1 VLEHIPGIAHL
12 TKINQTLLV
21 AMSTLVALLIA
32 ATLVAQI
39 RFARHPDR
47 RYGALRLRL
56 KTWWAVVTL
65 LTLVF
70 ITNHAVAVLMLAV
83 ISFLAFKEFFSLVPT
98 RRADYKVLFWAYLA
112 VPLQYYWAYL
122 GWYGMFIIFIPV
134 YFFLLLPMRMVI
146 VGETR
151 GFLRAS
157 GLLHWGLMTTVFC
170 LSHLAGLL
178 MLPHDAASRY
188 NGFTLLFFLLML
200 TYASE
205 SVQQWVDSRFGK
217 RIINEKISET
227 RTREGLAVAVIFSGV
242 LGYFVAPY
250 FTPIDDELRYIVG
263 GCIAFGGYIGESI
276 VSAIRRDLRLKEF
289 GAVLAGQGGVLE
301 RLDSLMFTAPL
312 FFHVVYYFYYPVLLK

>member
-21 AMSTLVALLIA
+21 AMSTLVAVLLA
-32 ATLVAQI
+32 ATIVAQM
-39 RFARHPDR
+39 RFSSYPDR

-70 ITNHAVAVLMLAV
+70 ITNHAVAVLILGV

-112 VPLQYYWAYL
+112 IPLQYYWAYL

-134 YFFLLLPMRMVI
+134 YFFLLLPTRMVM
-146 VGETR
+146 VGEAR
-151 GFLRAS
+151 GFLRAT

-188 NGFTLLFFLLML
+188 NGFTLLFFLLAL

-205 SVQQWVDSRFGK
+205 SVQQLVDSRWGK
-217 RIINEKISET
+217 RIINENISET
-227 RTREGLAVAVIFSGV
+227 RTQEGLIAAVFFAAVA
-242 LGYFVAPY
+242 GYFAAPH
-250 FTPIDDELRYIVG
+250 FTPIEGWPRYVVG
-263 GCIAFGGYIGESI
+263 ACIAFGGYIGESI

-301 RLDSLMFTAPL
+301 RLDALMFTAPL
-312 FFHVVYYFYYPVLLK
+312 FFHVVYYFYYPVLR

>member
-1 VLEHIPGIAHL
+1 MSS
-12 TKINQTLLV
+12 LV
-21 AMSTLVALLIA
+21 AVLLA
-32 ATLVAQI
+32 ATFVAQL
-39 RFARHPDR
+39 RFARYPDR

-56 KTWWAVVTL
+56 KIWWAVVLL

-70 ITNHAVAVLMLAV
+70 VTNHAVAVLILGV

-98 RRADYKVLFWAYLA
+98 RRADYKVLAWAYLA
-112 VPLQYYWAYL
+112 IPLQYYWAYL

-134 YFFLLLPMRMVI
+134 YFFLLLPMRMAMI
-146 VGETR
+146 GETR

-200 TYASE
+200 TFASE
-205 SVQQWVDSRFGK
+205 SIQQLVDTRWGK
-217 RIINEKISET
+217 RIINSKISET
-227 RTREGLAVAVIFSGV
+227 RTQEGLVAAVVLSG
-242 LGYFVAPY
+242 LAGYFAAPY
-250 FTPIDDELRYIVG
+250 FTPIDGWPRYIVG
-263 GCIAFGGYIGESI
+263 GCIALGGYIGESI

-289 GAVLAGQGGVLE
+289 GNLLPGQGGVLE
-301 RLDSLMFTAPL
+301 RLDALMFTAPL
-312 FFHVVYYFYYPVLLK
+312 FFHVVYYFYYPVLR